1 VIGIQTLSQAVE
13 MLREDLGIANS
24 SLLAERERTERNER
38 QLEIER
44 QLVEDGRKRIDEL
57 QALLTQE
64 RDRARTSAPD
74 TRDMIKEV
82 IREIAGA
89 APPDDN
95 DDDKQALRT
104 LESAIAA
111 LREQLESERC
121 RSAQAEARADRAER
135 QTDELQERLTALLKR
150 RQAGSVPAVPK
161 TEPRVPWWRRFR

>member
-1 VIGIQTLSQAVE
+1 

-24 SLLAERERTERNER
+24 SLLTERERAERNER
-38 QLEIER
+38 QLEVER

-64 RDRARTSAPD
+64 RNQARTSAPD
-74 TRDMIKEV
+74 TKAIIKEV

-95 DDDKQALRT
+95 DDDKQTLRT

-111 LREQLESERC
+111 LREQFESERC
-121 RSAQAEARADRAER
+121 RSAHAEAR
-135 QTDELQERLTALLKR
+135 
-150 RQAGSVPAVPK
+150 
-161 TEPRVPWWRRFR
+161 